1 MEKNHCERWDQLQ
14 KGLNALV
21 ILGAWTLW
29 IHRNKCVFD
38 GVSPDL
44 AKALLLTREEL
55 LFWVL
60 AEARD
65 ISYLL
70 SFVPV

>member
-1 MEKNHCERWDQLQ
+1 
-14 KGLNALV
+14 
-21 ILGAWTLW
+21 
-29 IHRNKCVFD
+29 VFD